1 VSVALL
7 PEVGPEAAGFDAR
20 GLARC
25 RYALETEVAAGR
37 LPGALLVVA
46 RDGRVAFTVQVGVL
60 DPGRD
65 APMPADAIFRI
76 FSMTKPLTSVAALI
90 LMEDGRLQLADPVE
104 AYLPDFR
111 PPGVATA
118 AREGPARS
126 WRLDAARPITLHDL
140 LTHSSGL
147 VYGERSSNTM
157 VREAQHRL
165 GLGVNPRGLAPDDF
179 VARLAQAPLAHPPG
193 STWAYGPSTDL
204 LGIVIERI
212 AGVGLEAFLSERVFR
227 PLGMHDT
234 GFSVAPCRAARL
246 AQPFGCD
253 PMSGEPISEP
263 GQVFDARVA
272 PAMASGG
279 AGALS
284 TASDYLRFAQMLLQ
298 GGTLGGERVMSPA
311 AVRLMTT
318 DHLGSRIA
326 VPVTPGEAAM
336 NTPGYGFGL
345 GVAVRLPDGLA
356 SVPGSSGDFFWSGTA
371 GTSFWVD
378 PRERLAVV
386 FMAQAPGAV
395 RIGHRRLIR
404 QMVYEAL
411 ID

>member
-1 VSVALL
+1 MSAALL

-25 RYALETEVAAGR
+25 RYALEAEVAAGR

-65 APMPADAIFRI
+65 APMTADAIFRI

-104 AYLPDFR
+104 AYLPGFR

-118 AREGPARS
+118 AREGPPRS
-126 WRLDAARPITLHDL
+126 WRLEAARPITLHDL

-147 VYGERSSNTM
+147 AYGERSSNAM

-204 LGIVIERI
+204 LGVVVERI

-234 GFSVAPCRAARL
+234 GFSVAPGRAARL
-246 AQPFGCD
+246 AQPCECD

-263 GQVFDARVA
+263 GQVFDASVA

-298 GGTLGGERVMSPA
+298 GGTLGGERVLSPA

-345 GVAVRLPDGLA
+345 GVAVRLQDGLA
-356 SVPGSSGDFFWSGTA
+356 SVPGSAGDFFWSGTA

-404 QMVYEAL
+404 QMVYQAL